1 MTDASPRDPAK
12 SRFLALQLVRLSGAA
27 LAMTGL
33 AALAGK
39 VDLPRAVGG
48 VLFVAGL
55 FDLFFF
61 PIILAKRWKS
71 PPQ

>member
-1 MTDASPRDPAK
+1 LSHDPAK
-12 SRFLALQLVRLSGAA
+12 KRFFTLQLIRLSGAA

-39 VDLPRAVGG
+39 TDLPWLAGA
-48 VLFVAGL
+48 VLFVVGL
-55 FDLFFF
+55 FDLFVF

-71 PPQ
+71 PPK